1 MTDEHS
7 ESHSQHGRHATDRK
21 ESSSRDSEGQPSHDH
36 DDHDEHDDEISSWSY
51 WSQLFIQF
59 LIVYSVVTVALETMD
74 EFAAYRRFFVI
85 SEAVVVVIFTFEYI
99 LRLRES
105 KPMWRYPL
113 TPMAI
118 IDLLAILPFYLQHLL
133 ATALP
138 SLTVLRMLRLFRI
151 FRLLKL
157 ARYSRSLQMLGEA
170 VRRSGPE
177 LMVFMFIAAI
187 IVVISAMG
195 LYYAEHEKQPDVYS
209 SIPDSIWWAIV
220 TLTTVGYGDV
230 YPTTTVGRVIASV
243 VMLTGIG
250 FIAVPTSL
258 ISSTMTELALEE
270 RQRRRD
276 EERRRRKSKVRR
288 RRVKKGKAKSP
299 PPTAEPGED
308 DR

>member
-1 MTDEHS
+1 MTKKGDSHEPREHRVRAQRGAGGESATKHAQALDDFAVDE
-7 ESHSQHGRHATDRK
+7 
-21 ESSSRDSEGQPSHDH
+21 
-36 DDHDEHDDEISSWSY
+36 EISKSSY
-51 WSQLFIQF
+51 WSQMFIQF
-59 LIVYSVVTVALETMD
+59 LIVYSVVTVALETME
-74 EFAAYRRFFVI
+74 EFAAYRQFFLI
-85 SEAVVVVIFTFEYI
+85 SEAVVVAIFTVEYI
-99 LRLRES
+99 VRLRES

-177 LMVFMFIAAI
+177 LMVFMFIAGI

-195 LYYAEHEKQPDVYS
+195 LYYAEHEKQPEVYS

-230 YPTTTVGRVIASV
+230 YPTTTVGRIIASV

-258 ISSTMTELALEE
+258 ISSTMTELAMEE
-270 RQRRRD
+270 RQKRQQ
-276 EERRRRKSKVRR
+276 EEQRRRRKRARR
-288 RRVKKGKAKSP
+288 RRAKKQQAQQDRTSP
-299 PPTAEPGED
+299 DQA
-308 DR
+308 